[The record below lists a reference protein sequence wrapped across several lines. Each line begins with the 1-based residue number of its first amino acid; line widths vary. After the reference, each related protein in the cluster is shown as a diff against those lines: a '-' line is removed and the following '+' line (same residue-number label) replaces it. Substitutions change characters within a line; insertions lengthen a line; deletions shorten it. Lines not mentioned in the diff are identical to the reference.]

1 MNFYIDIT
9 LLPSDD
15 IGHHF
20 LWEKVF
26 QQVHLA
32 LVEIKDANGQSPV
45 GISFPEFSDGK
56 KRVGRKFRLLA
67 LDETTLIKLDIDRW
81 LDRLLDY
88 VHIKKVQTVPEGI
101 DQHIRFQRLQTK
113 SSVDRLARRAAK
125 RQLISY
131 EQALEERKMFDSNK
145 TDAPF
150 IWMKSLGS
158 DNRFRLFLRSE
169 IVSIEDAQEGGFS
182 TYGLSNGGSLP
193 HF

>member
-32 LVEIKDANGQSPV
+32 LVEIKDADGQSRV
-45 GISFPEFSDGK
+45 GLSFPEFSDVK
-56 KRVGRKFRLLA
+56 NRVGRKLRLLS
-67 LDETTLIKLDIDRW
+67 LDEKTLVKLDIDRW

-88 VHIKKVQTVPEGI
+88 VHIKKIQEVPEGI
-101 DQHIRFQRLQTK
+101 EKFIRFQRLQTK
-113 SSVDRLARRAAK
+113 SNVERLARRAAK
-125 RQLISY
+125 RKSISY
-131 EQALEERKMFDSNK
+131 EQALEERKNINLKK

-150 IWMKSLGS
+150 LWIKSLGS
-158 DNRFRLFLRSE
+158 DNRFRLFLCSE
-169 IVSIEDAQEGGFS
+169 IVSSGCVEENRFS
-182 TYGLSNGGSLP
+182 TYGLSNGGVLP
-193 HF
+193 YF